1 MAQKRRAY
9 NNNNKRN
16 KRAERPSFLR
26 PEPAVPYVPKPPVT
40 YGQPVMLLEDTLR
53 NTFEYK
59 RGAWIPFAMSIADC
73 RRDCLVK
80 ELSQKVNQMTRYE
93 VRFPV

>member
-1 MAQKRRAY
+1 MAQKRRVFSKR
-9 NNNNKRN
+9 NNKRN
-16 KRAERPSFLR
+16 DRPSYVR
-26 PEPAVPYVPKPPVT
+26 PEPAAPYVPKPVVT
-40 YGQPVMLLEDTLR
+40 YGKPTMLLEDTLR
-53 NTFEYK
+53 NTFEFK
-59 RGAWIPFAMSIADC
+59 AGTWVPFAMSIAEC